1 MNTSTFDATPASRL
15 DAEPKGA
22 QAASDRARCARIA
35 FFHQNDPFET
45 LGGIERYVSTV
56 YESAPERV
64 ALVSQPLSRGGTRH
78 FAVEASGPGGAP
90 LWVRFL
96 LGLFRQ
102 RKAIAAF
109 LKRNEV
115 RVMEFS
121 RPEYLFVGWMFPGK
135 RVVTIHGT
143 GPGPGHRVHYWI
155 HHASCLLTPL
165 LADRV
170 QIIGRDA
177 SGVPKLA
184 RALLGKRVAY
194 VDAWYDDC
202 FTPAPLPPLEA
213 AKPLRVFY
221 AGRMAA
227 QKNPK
232 LLFEIVRAAA
242 RLAPGAFEFHYF
254 GGDYDAFA
262 QEGLGPLVADHGF
275 LKPPALAEAIRGCH
289 LGLMCSAF
297 GEGSPYILVEALA
310 CGRPFVVPTL
320 PTLVG
325 AYRGFEGVRFVE
337 NYRAEDYLAAMQAV
351 RAAMLQ
357 GAVDPGAIA
366 AQLAPRSRARAVP
379 DLLDALA
386 GLGAP
391 PESSS

>member
-1 MNTSTFDATPASRL
+1 MNTSCFEAAPASRL
-15 DAEPKGA
+15 DAAPEA
-22 QAASDRARCARIA
+22 EHAAPDRTACARIA

-45 LGGIERYVSTV
+45 LGGVERYVSTACDT
-56 YESAPERV
+56 APERV
-64 ALVSQPLSRGGTRH
+64 ALVSRPLARGGTRH
-78 FAVEASGPGGAP
+78 FPVEAAGPAGAP
-90 LWVRFL
+90 LWLRFV

-102 RKAIAAF
+102 RREIAAF

-121 RPEYLFVGWMFPGK
+121 RPEYLLVGWMFPGK

-165 LADRV
+165 FADRV
-170 QIIGRDA
+170 QVIGRDT
-177 SGVPKLA
+177 SGLPRLV
-184 RALLGKRVAY
+184 RALLGKRIAH
-194 VDAWYDDC
+194 VDAWCDDV

-213 AKPLRVFY
+213 AEPLRVFY
-221 AGRMAA
+221 AGRMAS

-232 LLFEIVRAAA
+232 LLFEILRTAA
-242 RLAPGAFEFHYF
+242 RFAPGAFEFHYF
-254 GGDYDAFA
+254 GGDYEAFA
-262 QEGLGPLVADHGF
+262 REGLGALVTDHGF

-325 AYRGFEGVRFVE
+325 AYRGYEGVHFVE
-337 NYRAEDYLAAMQAV
+337 KYRAEDYLAAMQAV
-351 RAAMLQ
+351 RAAMLR

-366 AQLAPRSRARAVP
+366 AGVAPRARARAVP

-386 GLGAP
+386 RLGAA